1 MRFLTS
7 FGMTKIFLYF
17 CEKIFDME
25 NLKEYLDDLVA
36 KNNTEAFI
44 KDDPVQ
50 FPHRYSDK
58 RDIEIVSFLVAT
70 IAWGNRKM
78 ILNNANKMLGIMGKS
93 PYDYVMSGGWEK
105 LEDDKCVHRTF
116 FNRDLKYY
124 CRGLYFIY
132 KQLEVSSYQLGVSSL
147 ENVFYNA
154 EHDVWRGI
162 QNFRDL
168 MTEANGGTSKHIS
181 NPSCCEPKKGSACKR
196 LNMALRWL
204 VRDDGIVD
212 LGIWKRLCPKD
223 LMIPL
228 DVHVARVSRDL
239 GLIERK
245 SNDRQTVEMLTARLR
260 EFDAK
265 DPIKYDFALFG
276 VELM

>member
-1 MRFLTS
+1 MIN
-7 FGMTKIFLYF
+7 KINRMDI
-17 CEKIFDME
+17 KD
-25 NLKEYLDDLVA
+25 YLDSLVE

-50 FPHRYSDK
+50 FPHRYSDI

-78 ILNNANKMLGIMGKS
+78 ILNNANKMLDIMGKS
-93 PYDYVMSGGWEK
+93 PYDYVMSCGWEK
-105 LEDDKCVHRTF
+105 LDDGKCVHRTF

-124 CRGLYFIY
+124 CKGLKALY
-132 KQLEVSSYQLGVSSL
+132 EVPHFVRNDNSL
-147 ENVFYNA
+147 EDVFYNE

-162 QNFRDL
+162 QNFRD
-168 MTEANGGTSKHIS
+168 MMAEANGGTSKHIS
-181 NPSCCEPKKGSACKR
+181 NPSCEAPMKGSACKR
-196 LNMALRWL
+196 LHMALRWL

-212 LGIWKRLCPKD
+212 LGVWKKLKPKD

-245 SNDRQTVEMLTARLR
+245 SNDRQTVELLTNKLR
-260 EFDAK
+260 EFDK
-265 DPIKYDFALFG
+265 EDPVKYDFALFG

>member
-1 MRFLTS
+1 
-7 FGMTKIFLYF
+7 
-17 CEKIFDME
+17 ME
-25 NLKEYLDDLVA
+25 NLKDYLDELVA

-50 FPHRYSDK
+50 FPHRYSDV

-78 ILNNANKMLGIMGKS
+78 ILNSANNMLAIMGKS

-105 LEDDKCVHRTF
+105 LDDSKCVHRTF
-116 FNRDLKYY
+116 FGRDLKYY
-124 CRGLYFIY
+124 CKGLS
-132 KQLEVSSYQLGVSSL
+132 KAYQMPVNSL
-147 ENVFYNA
+147 ENVFYNE

-168 MTEANGGTSKHIS
+168 IAEANGCTSKHIS

-196 LNMALRWL
+196 LHMALRWL
-204 VRDDGIVD
+204 VRNDGMVD
-212 LGIWKRLCPKD
+212 LGIWNRLNPRD

-245 SNDRQTVEMLTARLR
+245 SNDRQTVEMLTAKLR
-260 EFDAK
+260 EFDPA
-265 DPIKYDFALFG
+265 DPVKYDFALFG

>member
-1 MRFLTS
+1 
-7 FGMTKIFLYF
+7 
-17 CEKIFDME
+17 ME
-25 NLKEYLDDLVA
+25 DLKGYLEELVA

-105 LEDDKCVHRTF
+105 LDDAKCVHRTF

-124 CRGLYFIY
+124 CRGLNFIY
-132 KQLEVSSYQLGVSSL
+132 KQLEVGSYQLEVSSYQLEVGSL
-147 ENVFYNA
+147 EDVFFNE

-168 MTEANGGTSKHIS
+168 MAEANGATSKHIS

-196 LNMALRWL
+196 LHMALRWL
-204 VRDDGIVD
+204 VRNDGIVD
-212 LGIWKRLCPKD
+212 LGIWKRLSPKD

-239 GLIERK
+239 GLIDRK
-245 SNDRQTVEMLTARLR
+245 SNDRQTVEMLTSRLR
-260 EFDAK
+260 DFDAN
-265 DPIKYDFALFG
+265 DPVKYDFALFG

>member
-1 MRFLTS
+1 
-7 FGMTKIFLYF
+7 
-17 CEKIFDME
+17 ME
-25 NLKEYLDDLVA
+25 NLKDYLDELVA
-36 KNNTEAFI
+36 KNNTAAFI

-50 FPHRYSDK
+50 FPHRYSDV

-78 ILNNANKMLGIMGKS
+78 ILNSANNMLAMMGKS
-93 PYDYVMSGGWEK
+93 PYDFVMSGGWEK
-105 LEDDKCVHRTF
+105 LDDSKCVHRTF
-116 FNRDLKYY
+116 FGRDLKYY
-124 CRGLYFIY
+124 CKGLS
-132 KQLEVSSYQLGVSSL
+132 KAYQMPVNSL
-147 ENVFYNA
+147 ENVFYNE

-168 MTEANGGTSKHIS
+168 IAEANGCTSKHIS
-181 NPSCCEPKKGSACKR
+181 NPSCCEPNKGSACKR
-196 LNMALRWL
+196 LHMALRWL
-204 VRDDGIVD
+204 VRNDGIVD
-212 LGIWKRLCPKD
+212 LGIWKRLNPRD

-245 SNDRQTVEMLTARLR
+245 SNDRQTVEMLTAKLR
-260 EFDAK
+260 VFDPA
-265 DPIKYDFALFG
+265 DPVKYDFALFG

>member
-1 MRFLTS
+1 
-7 FGMTKIFLYF
+7 
-17 CEKIFDME
+17 ME
-25 NLKEYLDDLVA
+25 NLKDYLDELVA

-50 FPHRYSDK
+50 FPHRYSDV

-78 ILNNANKMLGIMGKS
+78 ILNSANNMLAIMGES

-105 LEDDKCVHRTF
+105 LDDSKCVHRTF
-116 FNRDLKYY
+116 FGRDLKYY
-124 CRGLYFIY
+124 CKGLS
-132 KQLEVSSYQLGVSSL
+132 KAYQMPTNSL
-147 ENVFYNA
+147 ENVFYND
-154 EHDVWRGI
+154 EHDVWKGI

-168 MTEANGGTSKHIS
+168 MAEANGCTSKHIS
-181 NPSCCEPKKGSACKR
+181 NPSCCEPNKGSACKR
-196 LNMALRWL
+196 LHMALRWL
-204 VRDDGIVD
+204 VRNDGIVD
-212 LGIWKRLCPKD
+212 LGIWKRLNPRD

-245 SNDRQTVEMLTARLR
+245 SNDRQTVEMLTAKLR
-260 EFDAK
+260 EFDPA
-265 DPIKYDFALFG
+265 DPVKYDFALFG

>member
-1 MRFLTS
+1 MNQ
-7 FGMTKIFLYF
+7 
-17 CEKIFDME
+17 D
-25 NLKEYLDDLVA
+25 LKSYLDELVA

-50 FPHRYSDK
+50 FPHRFSDK
-58 RDIEIVSFLVAT
+58 RDIEIVAFLVAT

-78 ILNNANKMLGIMGKS
+78 ILNSSNKMLDIMGKS

-105 LEDDKCVHRTF
+105 LEDEKCVHRTF
-116 FNRDLKYY
+116 FNRDFKYY
-124 CRGLYFIY
+124 CRGLREAY
-132 KQLEVSSYQLGVSSL
+132 EVSRCARNDNSL
-147 ENVFYNA
+147 EDVFYNE

-168 MTEANGGTSKHIS
+168 MAEANGSTSKHIS
-181 NPSCCEPKKGSACKR
+181 NPCCEAPMKGSACKR
-196 LNMALRWL
+196 LHMALRWL
-204 VRDDGIVD
+204 VRNDGIVD
-212 LGIWKRLCPKD
+212 LGVWKKLKPKD

-245 SNDRQTVEMLTARLR
+245 SNDRQTVELLTAKLK
-260 EFDAK
+260 EFDEE
-265 DPIKYDFALFG
+265 DPVKYDFALFG
-276 VELM
+276 VEVMN

>member
-1 MRFLTS
+1 M
-7 FGMTKIFLYF
+7 IQ
-17 CEKIFDME
+17 D
-25 NLKEYLDDLVA
+25 LKCYLDSLVE

-50 FPHRYSDK
+50 FPHRYSNL

-78 ILNNANKMLGIMGKS
+78 ILNSANRMLEIMGHS

-105 LEDDKCVHRTF
+105 LDDGKCVHRTF
-116 FNRDLKYY
+116 FGRDLKYY
-124 CRGLYFIY
+124 CKGIKGINGINGVKGL
-132 KQLEVSSYQLGVSSL
+132 ED
-147 ENVFYNA
+147 VFYNE
-154 EHDVWRGI
+154 EHDVLKGI

-168 MTEANGGTSKHIS
+168 MAEANGCTSKHIS
-181 NPSCCEPKKGSACKR
+181 NPSCEAPMKGSACKR
-196 LNMALRWL
+196 LHMALRWL

-212 LGIWKRLCPKD
+212 LGVWKRLKPKD

-239 GLIERK
+239 GLIDRK
-245 SNDRQTVEMLTARLR
+245 SNDRTTVEILTSKLR
-260 EFDAK
+260 EFDSE
-265 DPIKYDFALFG
+265 DPVKYDFALFG

>member
-1 MRFLTS
+1 
-7 FGMTKIFLYF
+7 
-17 CEKIFDME
+17 ME
-25 NLKEYLDDLVA
+25 NLKDYLDELVA

-50 FPHRYSDK
+50 FPQRYSDV

-78 ILNNANKMLGIMGKS
+78 ILNSANNMLAIMGKS

-105 LEDDKCVHRTF
+105 LDDNKCVHRTF
-116 FNRDLKYY
+116 FGRDLKYY
-124 CRGLYFIY
+124 CKGLS
-132 KQLEVSSYQLGVSSL
+132 KAYQMPVNSL
-147 ENVFYNA
+147 ENVFYNE

-168 MTEANGGTSKHIS
+168 IAEANGCTSKHIS

-196 LNMALRWL
+196 LHMALRWL
-204 VRDDGIVD
+204 VRNDGMVD
-212 LGIWKRLCPKD
+212 LGIWKRLNPRD

-245 SNDRQTVEMLTARLR
+245 TNDRQTVEMLTAKLR
-260 EFDAK
+260 EFDPA
-265 DPIKYDFALFG
+265 DPVKYDFALFG

>member
-1 MRFLTS
+1 
-7 FGMTKIFLYF
+7 
-17 CEKIFDME
+17 ME
-25 NLKEYLDDLVA
+25 NLKDYLDELVA

-50 FPHRYSDK
+50 FPHRYSDV

-78 ILNNANKMLGIMGKS
+78 ILNSANNMLAMMGKS
-93 PYDYVMSGGWEK
+93 PYDFVMSGGWEK
-105 LEDDKCVHRTF
+105 LDDSKCVHRTF

-124 CRGLYFIY
+124 CKGLS
-132 KQLEVSSYQLGVSSL
+132 KAYQMPVNSL
-147 ENVFYNA
+147 ENVFYNE

-168 MTEANGGTSKHIS
+168 IAEANGCTSKHIS
-181 NPSCCEPKKGSACKR
+181 NPSCCEPNKGSACKR
-196 LNMALRWL
+196 LHMALRWL
-204 VRDDGIVD
+204 VRNDGIVD
-212 LGIWKRLCPKD
+212 LGIWKRLNPRD

-228 DVHVARVSRDL
+228 DVHVARVSRGL

-245 SNDRQTVEMLTARLR
+245 SNDRQTVEMLTAKLR
-260 EFDAK
+260 EFDPA
-265 DPIKYDFALFG
+265 DPVKYDFALFG

>member
-1 MRFLTS
+1 
-7 FGMTKIFLYF
+7 
-17 CEKIFDME
+17 ME
-25 NLKEYLDDLVA
+25 NLKDYLDELVA
-36 KNNTEAFI
+36 KNNTDAFI

-50 FPHRYSDK
+50 FPHRYSDV

-78 ILNNANKMLGIMGKS
+78 ILNSANNMLAIMGKS

-105 LEDDKCVHRTF
+105 LDDSKCVHRTF
-116 FNRDLKYY
+116 FGRDLKYY
-124 CRGLYFIY
+124 CKGLS
-132 KQLEVSSYQLGVSSL
+132 KAYQMPVNSL
-147 ENVFYNA
+147 ENVFYNE

-168 MTEANGGTSKHIS
+168 IAEANGCTSKHIS

-196 LNMALRWL
+196 LHMALRWL
-204 VRDDGIVD
+204 VRNDGMVD
-212 LGIWKRLCPKD
+212 LGIWKRLNPRD

-245 SNDRQTVEMLTARLR
+245 SNARQTVEMLTAKLR
-260 EFDAK
+260 EFDPA
-265 DPIKYDFALFG
+265 DPVKYDFALFG

>member
-1 MRFLTS
+1 M
-7 FGMTKIFLYF
+7 
-17 CEKIFDME
+17 DD
-25 NLKEYLDDLVA
+25 LKGYLDELVA

-44 KDDPVQ
+44 NDDPVQ

-78 ILNNANKMLGIMGKS
+78 ILNNANKMLDMMGRS

-105 LEDDKCVHRTF
+105 IDEAKCVHRTF
-116 FNRDLKYY
+116 FGRDLKYY
-124 CRGLYFIY
+124 CRGIGRIY
-132 KQLEVSSYQLGVSSL
+132 RINRIERM
-147 ENVFYNA
+147 EDIFYNE

-168 MTEANGGTSKHIS
+168 MAEANGVTSKHIS
-181 NPSCCEPKKGSACKR
+181 NPCCGEPKKGSACKR
-196 LNMALRWL
+196 LHMALRWL
-204 VRDDGIVD
+204 VRNDGIVD
-212 LGIWKRLCPKD
+212 LGIWNQLKPSD

-239 GLIERK
+239 GLIDRK
-245 SNDRQTVEMLTARLR
+245 SNDRQTVELLTAKLR
-260 EFDAK
+260 EFDK
-265 DPIKYDFALFG
+265 EDPVKYDFALFMA
-276 VELM
+276 ELMQPKC

>member
-1 MRFLTS
+1 MNN
-7 FGMTKIFLYF
+7 ID
-17 CEKIFDME
+17 I
-25 NLKEYLDDLVA
+25 KEYLDELVK
-36 KNNTEAFI
+36 KNNTKVFI

-50 FPHRYSDK
+50 FPHRYNDL

-78 ILNNANKMLGIMGKS
+78 ILNSANKMLGVMGKS
-93 PYDYVMSGGWEK
+93 PYDYVMSEGYGN
-105 LEDDKCVHRTF
+105 LDDAKCVHRTF

-124 CRGLYFIY
+124 CKGLRSLYNT
-132 KQLEVSSYQLGVSSL
+132 VGGTSL
-147 ENVFYNA
+147 ENLFFN
-154 EHDVWRGI
+154 ERHDVWQGI
-162 QNFRDL
+162 ENFRN
-168 MTEANGGTSKHIS
+168 MIAEANGCISKHIS
-181 NPSCCEPKKGSACKR
+181 NPSCEAPMKGSACKR
-196 LNMALRWL
+196 LHMALRWL

-212 LGIWKRLCPKD
+212 LGVWKRLKPKD

-245 SNDRQTVEMLTARLR
+245 SNDRQTVELLTAKLR
-260 EFDAK
+260 EFDPD
-265 DPIKYDFALFG
+265 DPVKYDFALFG

>member
-1 MRFLTS
+1 
-7 FGMTKIFLYF
+7 
-17 CEKIFDME
+17 
-25 NLKEYLDDLVA
+25 
-36 KNNTEAFI
+36 
-44 KDDPVQ
+44 
-50 FPHRYSDK
+50 
-58 RDIEIVSFLVAT
+58 VSFLVAT

-78 ILNNANKMLGIMGKS
+78 ILNSANNMLAIMGKS

-105 LEDDKCVHRTF
+105 LDDSKCVHRTF
-116 FNRDLKYY
+116 FGRDLKYY
-124 CRGLYFIY
+124 CKGLS
-132 KQLEVSSYQLGVSSL
+132 KAYQMPVNSL
-147 ENVFYNA
+147 ENVFYNE

-168 MTEANGGTSKHIS
+168 IAEANGCTSKHIS

-196 LNMALRWL
+196 LHMALRWL
-204 VRDDGIVD
+204 VRNDGMVD
-212 LGIWKRLCPKD
+212 LGIWKRLNPRD

-245 SNDRQTVEMLTARLR
+245 SNDRQTVEMLTAKLR
-260 EFDAK
+260 EFDPA
-265 DPIKYDFALFG
+265 DPVKYDFALFG

>member
-1 MRFLTS
+1 MN
-7 FGMTKIFLYF
+7 
-17 CEKIFDME
+17 
-25 NLKEYLDDLVA
+25 NLKEYLEELVA

-78 ILNNANKMLGIMGKS
+78 ILNNANKMLEIMGKS

-105 LEDDKCVHRTF
+105 LDADKCVHRTF
-116 FNRDLKYY
+116 FGRDLQYY
-124 CRGLYFIY
+124 CKGLKAIY
-132 KQLEVSSYQLGVSSL
+132 EVPRSYGARNDRSSL
-147 ENVFYNA
+147 EDIFYNE

-168 MTEANGGTSKHIS
+168 MAEANGETSKHIS
-181 NPSCCEPKKGSACKR
+181 NPCCEAPMKGSACKR
-196 LNMALRWL
+196 LHMALRWL
-204 VRDDGIVD
+204 VRNDGIVD
-212 LGIWKRLCPKD
+212 LGIWKKFNSKD

-245 SNDRQTVEMLTARLR
+245 SNDRMAVEMLTSRLR
-260 EFDAK
+260 VFDK
-265 DPIKYDFALFG
+265 EDPVKYDFALFG
-276 VELM
+276 VEVME

>member
-1 MRFLTS
+1 
-7 FGMTKIFLYF
+7 
-17 CEKIFDME
+17 ME
-25 NLKEYLDDLVA
+25 NLKEYLDELVA

-50 FPHRYSDK
+50 FPHRYSDL

-78 ILNNANKMLGIMGKS
+78 ILNSSNKMLEIMGKS

-105 LEDDKCVHRTF
+105 LDADKCVHRTF
-116 FNRDLKYY
+116 FGRDLKYY
-124 CRGLYFIY
+124 CKGMREIY
-132 KQLEVSSYQLGVSSL
+132 NRTNRINTP
-147 ENVFYNA
+147 ENVFFNE

-168 MTEANGGTSKHIS
+168 MAEANGCASKHIS
-181 NPSCCEPKKGSACKR
+181 NPCCESPMKGSACKR
-196 LNMALRWL
+196 LHMALRWL

-212 LGIWKRLCPKD
+212 LGVWKQLKTKD

-245 SNDRQTVEMLTARLR
+245 SNDRQTVELLTARLR
-260 EFDAK
+260 EFDAE
-265 DPIKYDFALFG
+265 DPVKYDFALFG

>member
-1 MRFLTS
+1 
-7 FGMTKIFLYF
+7 
-17 CEKIFDME
+17 ME
-25 NLKEYLDDLVA
+25 NLKDYLDELVA

-50 FPHRYSDK
+50 FPHRYSDV

-78 ILNNANKMLGIMGKS
+78 ILNSANNMLAIMGKS
-93 PYDYVMSGGWEK
+93 PYDFVMSGGWEK
-105 LEDDKCVHRTF
+105 LDDSKCVHRTF

-124 CRGLYFIY
+124 CKGLS
-132 KQLEVSSYQLGVSSL
+132 KAYQMPVNSL
-147 ENVFYNA
+147 ENVFYNE

-168 MTEANGGTSKHIS
+168 IAEANGCTSKHIS

-196 LNMALRWL
+196 LHMALRWL
-204 VRDDGIVD
+204 VRNDGMVD
-212 LGIWKRLCPKD
+212 LGIWKRLNPRD

-245 SNDRQTVEMLTARLR
+245 SNDRQTVEMLTAKLR
-260 EFDAK
+260 EFDPA
-265 DPIKYDFALFG
+265 DPVKYDFALFG